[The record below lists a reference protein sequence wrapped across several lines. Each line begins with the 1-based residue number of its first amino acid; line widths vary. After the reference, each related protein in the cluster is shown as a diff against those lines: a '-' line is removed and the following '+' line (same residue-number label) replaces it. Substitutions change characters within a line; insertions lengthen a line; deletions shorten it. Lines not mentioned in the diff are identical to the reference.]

1 MKIRKNIAYPVII
14 GAAAM
19 LPYAAFADSN
29 FGPTPESAPLGSQ
42 IQTHLRVDI
51 KDDTKMLHLISANND
66 PNIIT
71 KVYLLKNADPY
82 ELRPYFR
89 EAVKAKRIAE
99 DFERQTNGEVKSNI
113 TKVECIK
120 YNDGTGALIVSA
132 EDYRFGKQANG
143 MGFDDM
149 VAMLDQPKIK
159 STPGNAYYAYFP
171 KYCDANWL
179 YTVLRNV
186 GLNHKDDPSELEGG
200 RDKVGV
206 DKNLNALLFN
216 VPKYQV
222 KTINDMIKQYDTP
235 TTEVSVKYTIYEI
248 DAENDGQIGVDF
260 QAWKNGPGSD
270 LFSLANRTGYQWD
283 FANNIVSLPDMGKQ
297 QVKYIKFN
305 PKWNTKYLDFLVSK
319 SKAHVITSGEMAI
332 MNAQEGYVECS
343 TSMANYQDGEKIPDV
358 TMFDYIKLT
367 GQTINPDG
375 TAAAA
380 GVDSQYMFSAT
391 DKQGNSITVNAPFTG
406 NFMLS
411 RSFDG
416 YRYYY
421 TAEIQTYTGSGTY
434 FLGKAGQN
442 IGHKVNCY
450 NAVIQLCT
458 ATTVGVDPTAANSV
472 TSSYSWVPVTSW
484 QADQNFT
491 NYKNRKTDTAI
502 NSYGFVMTMRPVVCE
517 KATTLDIA
525 LLNNNLIGFKSDGTP
540 RVSKSEI
547 STQVMVDN
555 GGTKFV
561 IGGIDKK
568 AVVRSVNKLP
578 WLGDIPGLGWLLGSE
593 SETTKKSQIVAIVEC
608 LPAAPNATVPENIA
622 KEMKEVNEK
631 TVEAGETNSYGFD
644 QLLIDK
650 DKKGLDPLP

>member
-1 MKIRKNIAYPVII
+1 MKIRNKSKYFLIAGTALLPF
-14 GAAAM
+14 AM
-19 LPYAAFADSN
+19 FADSN
-29 FGPTPESAPLGSQ
+29 FGPTPEAAPRGSQ
-42 IQTHLRVDI
+42 IQTQLWVQV
-51 KDDTKMLHLISANND
+51 KDDTKQVHLISANND

-71 KVYLLKNADPY
+71 KVYVLKNADPY

-99 DFERQTNGEVKSNI
+99 DYERQANGEIKSNV

-149 VAMLDQPKIK
+149 VALLDQPKIK

-179 YTVLRNV
+179 YTLLRNV
-186 GLNHKDDPSELEGG
+186 GLNHPDDPTELEGG

-222 KTINDMIKQYDTP
+222 KTINEMIKQYDTP
-235 TTEVSVKYTIYEI
+235 TTEVAVKYTIYEI

-283 FANNIVSLPDMGKQ
+283 FANNIVNMADIGKQ

-319 SKAHVITSGEMAI
+319 SKAHVITSGDMAI
-332 MNAQEGYVECS
+332 MNAQEGYVECK
-343 TSMANYQDGEKIPDV
+343 TSLANYQAGEKIPDIN
-358 TMFDYIKLT
+358 MFDYIKLT
-367 GQTINPDG
+367 GQTVNPDG
-375 TAAAA
+375 TLAAA
-380 GVDSQYMFSAT
+380 GVDTQYMFSAT
-391 DKQGNSITVNAPFTG
+391 DKQGNSISLNVAYFG

-421 TAEIQTYTGSGTY
+421 TAEIDTTTGSGT
-434 FLGKAGQN
+434 FFIGKGGQN

-450 NAVIQLCT
+450 NASLQLCT

-484 QADQNFT
+484 QTDQNFT
-491 NYKNRKTDTAI
+491 MYKNRKTDTAI
-502 NSYGFVMTMRPVVCE
+502 NSYGFNMRIKPVVCE
-517 KATTLDIA
+517 KATTLEVS
-525 LLNNNLIGFKSDGTP
+525 LVNNNLIGFKSDGSP
-540 RVSKSEI
+540 RISKSEMN
-547 STQVMVDN
+547 TQVMVDN
-555 GGTKFV
+555 GGNKFV
-561 IGGIDKK
+561 IGGLEKK
-568 AVVRSVNKLP
+568 AVVKSVNKLP
-578 WLGDIPGLGWLLGSE
+578 WLGDIPLLGWILGSE
-593 SETTKKSQIVAIVEC
+593 SETTKKSQLVCILEC
-608 LPAAPNATVPENIA
+608 VPAAPNTPVPEKITA
-622 KEMKEVNEK
+622 EMKEVNAK
-631 TVEAGETNSYGFD
+631 TVDAGDKNSYGFD

-650 DKKGLDPLP
+650 DKKGFDPLP